1 MLWACDIQTKFMC
14 IAMFACTHG
23 QGLVFI
29 SLSSS
34 SAGHVMYDA

>member
-1 MLWACDIQTKFMC
+1 MQTKFMC
-14 IAMFACTHG
+14 IVMYASIHG

-34 SAGHVMYDA
+34 SAGHVMYDV